1 MGAQNR
7 PDSERKPIM
16 KTKTLW
22 IVCLLSVGLLLTAQ
36 SFADTCG
43 DKKDKDNKAA
53 FITDTQALS
62 TCSTDNNAD
71 CDKKKDDTTACDG
84 KKNETNKAATN
95 LTNSQTDDSACG
107 GEKKGCGDKPAA
119 DGTAGGSSFFT
130 AAEFDTT
137 PDKADKKDPNAA
149 PLFTLTNQDGKEVK
163 LADYKGKIVV
173 LEWFNYDCPFVKAHY
188 QAETFTKLA
197 DKYAKQKV
205 VWFAVNSTHYTTAKA
220 NQDFVAQ
227 HKLPYAILLDADGK
241 TGKAYSA
248 KTTPHV
254 YVIDAKGRIVY
265 HGAVDNAPLGKIP
278 ENQTYTNYV
287 EKAVDELLA
296 EKPVSTPWVKP
307 YGCSVKYPP
316 TPAEN

>member
-1 MGAQNR
+1 
-7 PDSERKPIM
+7 M

-22 IVCLLSVGLLLTAQ
+22 IVGLLSVGLLLTAQ

-43 DKKDKDNKAA
+43 DKKDKDNKSA
-53 FITDTQALS
+53 FMTDTQAFS
-62 TCSTDNNAD
+62 TSSADNNAD
-71 CDKKKDDTTACDG
+71 CDKKKGDTPACDG
-84 KKNETNKAATN
+84 KKKESNKAAAN
-95 LTNSQTDDSACG
+95 LTNSQDQDPACG
-107 GEKKGCGDKPAA
+107 GEKKGCSDKPAA
-119 DGTAGGSSFFT
+119 DRTAGGSSFV
-130 AAEFDTT
+130 AAADTDTT

-149 PLFTLTNQDGKEVK
+149 PMFTLNSQDGKEVK

-173 LEWFNYDCPFVKAHY
+173 LEWFNYDCPFVQAHY
-188 QAETFTKLA
+188 KAETFKKLA

-205 VWFAVNSTHYTTAKA
+205 VWFAVNSTHYATAKA

-241 TGKAYSA
+241 TGKAYGA

-265 HGAVDNAPLGKIP
+265 HGAADNAPLGKTP
-278 ENQTYTNYV
+278 ANQTYTNYV
-287 EKAVDELLA
+287 EKAIDELLA
-296 EKPVSTPWVKP
+296 GKPVTTPMVKP

-316 TPAEN
+316 TPAEK